1 MWGAEAQGAQEVL
14 LWGMCAYAYPSG
26 RTWSLPEC
34 PGRSGALTEVGELHS
49 LTDWQVSEA
58 SEDAELEDFCKRRR
72 AGRRTGQGGRRGGRE
87 HIRSRRQHVGALT
100 QPLMASPPAPR
111 PAAPAPAQKAAPERT
126 PGADLP
132 HRSPR
137 TTLLRINRVTNCCWP
152 ARGDQ
157 GKSDAKDGSGVLP

>member
-1 MWGAEAQGAQEVL
+1 
-14 LWGMCAYAYPSG
+14 MCAYAYPSG

-87 HIRSRRQHVGALT
+87 HIRSQRQHVGGPDSAPHGLPAHTTPCAASACAESST
-100 QPLMASPPAPR
+100 QSAPPARTYPT
-111 PAAPAPAQKAAPERT
+111 AAQE
-126 PGADLP
+126 P
-132 HRSPR
+132 HS
-137 TTLLRINRVTNCCWP
+137 
-152 ARGDQ
+152 
-157 GKSDAKDGSGVLP
+157 